1 MNFRPL
7 IASLLAAA
15 AIITSQPATSL
26 PAAAQEMGPLL
37 HPLAEAKVERAEIV
51 AGKRPDGTDLIVT
64 LSTQPA
70 QGEAKRPVV
79 ILLHGGAPAG
89 VPPASVWPIFETW
102 GNALAASGIGA
113 VMFDHH
119 LGYPKRD
126 LDTALA
132 ELDVVLT
139 WIKDQGAAHGL
150 DTARVSLFSF
160 SAGGLFTPSLVD
172 PARQLLVQRIAMF
185 YPLTGVV
192 EGSPS
197 AAGID
202 PTLADRMT
210 LAKAAGPVAD
220 SKVSLLILRAGADE
234 IPGLLG
240 LLDAGIGALLAADA
254 KVDVIN
260 LPGAPHSFDYRTD
273 TDAVREVIV
282 RAIAFAQQP

>member
-1 MNFRPL
+1 MNFRSV
-7 IASLLAAA
+7 IAILVAIVVAGAALC
-15 AIITSQPATSL
+15 AIPPAT
-26 PAAAQEMGPLL
+26 AQEMGPLL
-37 HPLAEAKVERAEIV
+37 HPLADASVERAEIA
-51 AGKRPDGTDLIVT
+51 AGKRPDGSDLIVT

-132 ELDVVLT
+132 ELDVVLA
-139 WIKDQGAAHGL
+139 WIKDHGAAHGL

-160 SAGGLFTPSLVD
+160 SAGGLFTPSLLD
-172 PARQLLVQRIAMF
+172 PARPLQVQRIAMF

-202 PTLADRMT
+202 ATLADRMT
-210 LAKAAGPVAD
+210 LAKAAGRVAD
-220 SKVSLLILRAGADE
+220 STVSLLILRAGADE

-240 LLDAGIGALLAADA
+240 LLDAGIAALLAADA
-254 KVDVIN
+254 RVDVIN

-273 TDAVREVIV
+273 TATVREVIV

>member
-1 MNFRPL
+1 MTFRSI
-7 IASLLAAA
+7 IAGLAAIVVAGA
-15 AIITSQPATSL
+15 ALGAIAPAT
-26 PAAAQEMGPLL
+26 AQEMGPLL
-37 HPLAEAKVERAEIV
+37 HPLADASVARAEIV

-64 LSTQPA
+64 LSTQPV

-132 ELDVVLT
+132 ELDVVLA
-139 WIKDQGAAHGL
+139 WVKDQGAAHGL

-172 PARQLLVQRIAMF
+172 SARPLQVQRIAMF

-197 AAGID
+197 AAGMD
-202 PTLADRMT
+202 PAMADRMT
-210 LAKAAGPVAD
+210 LAKAAGPVAN
-220 SKVSLLILRAGADE
+220 SAASLLILRAGADE

-240 LLDAGIGALLAADA
+240 LLDTSVAALLAADA
-254 KVDVIN
+254 RVDVVN

-273 TDAVREVIV
+273 TAAVRAVIE